1 MRAALCMLCLAFAL
15 VSCASAPHQSPHKIL
30 VEFPVN
36 PDTRGEFIDE
46 LNKIL
51 VDTRAFD
58 GCLDAHVWTN
68 EIDGGK
74 VWIYEEWETRDH
86 QVAYVAWRTETANTA
101 HLGKYIVGDVR
112 FLWLNQH

>member
-1 MRAALCMLCLAFAL
+1 MRATLCILCLAFAL
-15 VSCASAPHQSPHKIL
+15 GSCASAPVQTTHKIL
-30 VEFPVN
+30 VEFPAN
-36 PDTRGEFIDE
+36 PGTRDEFIDE

-68 EIDGGK
+68 ESDADK
-74 VWIYEEWETRDH
+74 LWIYEEWESREH
-86 QVAYVAWRTETANTA
+86 QVAYVSWRTETGNTA
-101 HLGKYIVGDVR
+101 HLGKYIAGEVR